1 VRKSLI
7 FVLLLV
13 PKIALATDITAFGVN
28 QMRNLST
35 YSTRNVYDTISGIIN
50 IVLGFLGTIALLL
63 ILFAGFLWL
72 TSQGDS
78 SKIDQAKKLIGA
90 AVAMV
95 VVVFSSYA
103 VAQFIISQLYQNT
116 IQGG

>member
-1 VRKSLI
+1 MV
-7 FVLLLV
+7 
-13 PKIALATDITAFGVN
+13 LATDISSFGVN

-35 YSTRNVYDTISGIIN
+35 YSTRSVYDTISGIVN
-50 IVLGFLGTIALLL
+50 IILGFLGTIALLL

-78 SKIDQAKKLIGA
+78 AKIDQAKKLIGA
-90 AVAMV
+90 AVAMM

-103 VAQFIISQLYQNT
+103 IAQFIITQLYQNT